1 MTNCCELHWLHYG
14 GLDRRLPESERLNV
28 TSCHTLEATSKDLLS
43 RLFWMSEL
51 QLERMTSYYTGTVTR
66 SNPAST
72 WETKPL
78 YCYHPSTLHGTQSIT
93 NRKWQ
98 SRKPGACANRPV
110 DLNKHDQLISSLEHD
125 KTICVTQ
132 IGNLGLFRKKKKFRN
147 HFGNCKPTRAWA
159 ILLFGVESQWLCI
172 PKQYL
177 KLQRTIGI
185 RWDSTLH
192 TNTPT
197 YESTLFM

>member
-1 MTNCCELHWLHYG
+1 MLGKTLRRFMTNCCELHWLHYR
-14 GLDRRLPESERLNV
+14 GLDRGLPESERLNV

-93 NRKWQ
+93 NRKWKKR
-98 SRKPGACANRPV
+98 SPGARANWLV
-110 DLNKHDQLISSLEHD
+110 DLNKFDQLTSPPLLAWSWQNFLCD
-125 KTICVTQ
+125 TNGQ
-132 IGNLGLFRKKKKFRN
+132 
-147 HFGNCKPTRAWA
+147 FG
-159 ILLFGVESQWLCI
+159 FV
-172 PKQYL
+172 
-177 KLQRTIGI
+177 
-185 RWDSTLH
+185 
-192 TNTPT
+192 
-197 YESTLFM
+197 